1 MSIKLVIDTTADL
14 WYDDLDKEITSIL
27 PIPVFFGDEEYHP
40 FEDLPPIEF
49 YEKQK
54 TSKLMTRTSQVPY
67 PIMLDCFKSAIEK
80 GDDIIAIFIASKMSG
95 TFNTARL
102 VLEELEESMP
112 ESKGHIFIIDAKTVT
127 FPYSA
132 LVFEA
137 YKMIK
142 ENKLTPKEIYE
153 RILYLVPRS
162 KMFACI
168 DDLTYLKMG
177 GRISGPTA
185 VLANF
190 FNFKPIIKI
199 DDGEIE
205 AVNKQRG
212 FLKALVKIC
221 DLINMQDVDYDL
233 PCYIG
238 HTNDLAKAAKLKELL
253 LANTKLRPERI
264 IMIGPTVGAHAGP
277 GSTGICYFI
286 K

>member
-1 MSIKLVIDTTADL
+1 MSTKLVIDTTADL
-14 WYDDLDKEITSIL
+14 WYDDLDKEITTIL
-27 PIPVFFGDEEYHP
+27 PIPVFFGEEEFLP
-40 FEDLPPIEF
+40 FDNLSPSDF

-54 TSKLMTRTSQVPY
+54 TAKMMTRTSQVPY
-67 PIMLDCFKSAIEK
+67 PIMLDCFKSAIQN

-102 VLEELEESMP
+102 VRDELEQSMP
-112 ESKGHIFIIDAKTVT
+112 EANGRIHIIDAKTVT

-132 LVFEA
+132 LVLEA

-142 ENKLTPKEIYE
+142 EGKMSPNEIYE

-212 FLKALVKIC
+212 FLKALIKIC
-221 DLINMQDVDYDL
+221 DLVNTQDIDYDL

-238 HTNDLAKAAKLKELL
+238 HTNDLAKAEKLKELL
-253 LANTKLRPERI
+253 LSRTKLRPDRI

-277 GSTGICYFI
+277 GSTGVCYFI